1 MLNYGMYQ
9 MADETGMPQHYLLDT
24 VDCTSSNADSSFD
37 SQSQQHMRRDHSI
50 YTSQRAS
57 LFEEF
62 VDQTEM
68 NFSQS
73 EFDKSI
79 SLIEFT
85 IQSQIFTRKH
95 IPEKKKSIFS
105 LSKQKAKIDKS
116 NLPDPVCSYSI
127 SIGDVY
133 MCKWSGEEEN
143 WESKSNDPTNFPY
156 HKDTLTASMEP

>member
-1 MLNYGMYQ
+1 
-9 MADETGMPQHYLLDT
+9 
-24 VDCTSSNADSSFD
+24 
-37 SQSQQHMRRDHSI
+37 
-50 YTSQRAS
+50 
-57 LFEEF
+57 
-62 VDQTEM
+62 M

-95 IPEKKKSIFS
+95 IPEKKKSFFS
-105 LSKQKAKIDKS
+105 SSKSKAKVDKS
-116 NLPDPVCSYSI
+116 KLPDPVCSYSI

-143 WESKSNDPTNFPY
+143 WESKSNDAANFPY
-156 HKDTLTASMEP
+156 HRDTLTSA

>member
-1 MLNYGMYQ
+1 
-9 MADETGMPQHYLLDT
+9 
-24 VDCTSSNADSSFD
+24 
-37 SQSQQHMRRDHSI
+37 MRKDHSL

-105 LSKQKAKIDKS
+105 LSK
-116 NLPDPVCSYSI
+116 
-127 SIGDVY
+127 
-133 MCKWSGEEEN
+133 
-143 WESKSNDPTNFPY
+143 
-156 HKDTLTASMEP
+156 